1 MTAKIRNMYLRT
13 SYVNVALG
21 ADGDDIGHE
30 EQNEDNEGRGDS
42 GGNDKNDALQEH
54 MRQVSRSKYLQ
65 FEFEYDC
72 YLLAGDHYCLT

>member
-1 MTAKIRNMYLRT
+1 MSVVQYLRTTEWKATKFRNLRT
-13 SYVNVALG
+13 SYVNIALG

-54 MRQVSRSKYLQ
+54 MRQVSRSTYV
-65 FEFEYDC
+65 
-72 YLLAGDHYCLT
+72 LTVRV

>member
-1 MTAKIRNMYLRT
+1 MEGSKNLKYST

-54 MRQVSRSKYLQ
+54 MRQVSRSKDLQ
-65 FEFEYDC
+65 FEYDC
-72 YLLAGDHYCLT
+72 CLLAGDHCC